1 MIRTALIGDSHAKVV
16 FRTMEKILPQ
26 AGFNPIYKKAEN
38 GWGLKKHID
47 RGLLPSLQ
55 QAKPEIIVV
64 SLGGN
69 NHQTKTASYQKTVDK
84 LLSTAKSM
92 GSRIIWIGPTTSD
105 TARAPNTERRHEWT
119 HQFLQKYL
127 PSKDI
132 DYINMRYFTQS
143 GWKNDGVHYPSAKY
157 KRWAEM
163 VTDKM
168 GELKESLKPGMSPL
182 MIGAGIAALTLL
194 TAGTAILVKKRK
206 GSGFMLPSQG
216 PAPHPAVEIAKH
228 LDGLITKNNE
238 LARRSD
244 AEPWRRNWEGP
255 YEADLNV
262 PHDILD
268 MDPTVMQRL
277 KRAFPTWN
285 PLEWTL
291 VRPGNSY
298 YLLDRSTGRIFVVE
312 SKHKYS
318 YGDHAGENQWWKALK
333 PEHRE
338 HFLPVLKEYT
348 VDGYKVFVMPAYTKY
363 SGPIKSWTA
372 LDKSKKP
379 ATFSSPDIDFAEILG
394 DWTVGTI
401 FNYNGKPAKIGMWEG
416 SPRIVSYFS
425 SPSDLAEYKK
435 TGLKQ

>member
-1 MIRTALIGDSHAKVV
+1 MIRTALIGDSHARVV
-16 FRTMEKILPQ
+16 FRTMEKLLPQ

-47 RGLLPSLQ
+47 RGLLPSLR
-55 QAKPEIIVV
+55 QAKPEVILV

-69 NHQTKTASYQKTVDK
+69 NQKTKTADYQKTVDQ
-84 LLSTAKSM
+84 LLSTAKAI
-92 GSRIIWIGPTTSD
+92 GSRIIWVGPTTSD
-105 TARAPNTERRHEWT
+105 TARAASTERRHEWT

-127 PSKDI
+127 PSKGI

-143 GWKNDGVHYPSAKY
+143 GWKSDGVHYPSSKY

-163 VTDKM
+163 VTQKM
-168 GELKESLKPGMSPL
+168 GELKEQLKPGVSPL
-182 MIGAGIAALTLL
+182 MIGAGVAVLTLL

-206 GSGFMLPSQG
+206 GSGFKLPEG
-216 PAPHPAVEIAKH
+216 RGERPLHPAVEIAKH

-238 LARRSD
+238 LAKRSD
-244 AEPWRRNWEGP
+244 AEPWRRHWEGP
-255 YEADLNV
+255 YEADLTL

-268 MDPTVMQRL
+268 MDPSMIWRL
-277 KRAFPTWN
+277 RKAFPTWN
-285 PLEWTL
+285 PMDWKLD
-291 VRPGNSY
+291 RPSNSY
-298 YLLDRSTGRIFVVE
+298 YLKAKDTGRIFAVE

-318 YGDHAGENQWWKALK
+318 YGDHAAENQWWKALK

-348 VDGYKVFVMPAYTKY
+348 VDGYKVFELPAYEEY
-363 SGPIKSWTA
+363 SGEWTRPSGA
-372 LDKSKKP
+372 KVPKT
-379 ATFSSPDIDFAEILG
+379 APDIDFAEILG

-401 FNYNGKPAKIGMWEG
+401 FNYNGKPAKIGYWFG
-416 SPRIVSYFS
+416 PKIVSYFS